1 LYIDKAKGKAA
12 KRALPKELKKD
23 FPKEMQAMLNFMKKI
38 QGKEEGR
45 QPETRSQ
52 GNGRDPEGA
61 WMSQETSAKPEVP
74 RKILVVGRG
83 DSLDEEAIDY
93 AVNLAERL
101 GYDLIGLNV
110 NPTLGQKSRF
120 FSPYKYHLREKF
132 AQRAKTAGED
142 IKKKL
147 AQKGIGFEQVV
158 KFGDLG
164 QAVAEVNRQIKRIEF
179 VITQDGIKETEVN
192 GEINLPV
199 FSITGYQGER
209 TMAKASDNS
218 KAKLIG
224 KTVGLGVAAA
234 SLYAAVFLNADTVMK
249 YFTRG
254 AWYAVLPVATVF
266 VFSFVHG
273 AFASQFWSLMGIEAT
288 KKAQPRPAAAKR
300 PAARKRPRPQVRIDT

>member
-1 LYIDKAKGKAA
+1 
-12 KRALPKELKKD
+12 
-23 FPKEMQAMLNFMKKI
+23 MQAMLNFMKKI
-38 QGKEEGR
+38 QGQEKGP

-61 WMSQETSAKPEVP
+61 RMSQETSAKPEVP

-83 DSLDEEAIDY
+83 DTLDEEAIDY

-132 AQRAKTAGED
+132 AQRAKTVGED
-142 IKKKL
+142 IKRKL

-164 QAVAEVNRQIKRIEF
+164 KAVAEVNRQTKRIEF
-179 VITQDGIKETEVN
+179 VITQAGVEEAEVN
-192 GEINLPV
+192 GVITLPV
-199 FSITGYQGER
+199 FSISGYQGEK
-209 TMAKASDNS
+209 TMARETDSRG
-218 KAKLIG
+218 AKQVG
-224 KTVGLGVAAA
+224 KTVGLGLAAA
-234 SLYAAVFLNADTVMK
+234 AIYAAVFLNVDTVMK

-254 AWYAVLPVATVF
+254 SWYAALPVATVF
-266 VFSFVHG
+266 IFSFVHG
-273 AFASQFWSLMGIEAT
+273 AFASQLWSLLGIEAT
-288 KKAQPRPAAAKR
+288 KKVQTRPTAAKR